1 MKKLLL
7 VLLALGCLATLAPAA
22 HAATLF
28 VATGSNGINGQLY
41 TIDST
46 TAVATLVGPIL
57 IGGSPVGLTALAFHP
72 VTGVLYGLT
81 TNDGPSP
88 NRSLV
93 TINPATGAAVLIGS
107 IGANAAGDMAF
118 NSSGVLFA
126 WLKSGNLV
134 TINLTTGASTVVGPA
149 GAPFVNG
156 GAVSFVGGVLYAA
169 VGGSD
174 GPLYTVNTSTG
185 AATAGP
191 TLTGAPI
198 DGGMAAM
205 TTSGSGVLY
214 AVDSDMSSSPTTSRL
229 VTINTTT
236 GAVTQVAALDLPGD
250 TDALAFAVTLA
261 PAAVVPTLSTLGILA
276 LGLVLAAV
284 GFLLVSRR

>member
-1 MKKLLL
+1 MKKQVL
-7 VLLALGCLATLAPAA
+7 VLLALGCLAALAPSA
-22 HAATLF
+22 HAQTLYA
-28 VATGSNGINGQLY
+28 ATGSNGVDGQLY
-41 TIDST
+41 TINPA
-46 TAVATLVGPIL
+46 TAVATLVGPVL
-57 IGGSPVGLTALAFHP
+57 IGASPVGLTALAFHP
-72 VTGVLYGLT
+72 LTGVLYGLT
-81 TNDGPSP
+81 TNDGPNP
-88 NRSLV
+88 EKSLITV
-93 TINPATGAAVLIGS
+93 NPATGAAALIGS

-118 NSSGVLFA
+118 SPSGVLYA
-126 WLKSGNLV
+126 WQRSGGNLV
-134 TINLTTGASTVVGPA
+134 TISLTTGAATVVGPT
-149 GAPFVNG
+149 GAPFVGG

-198 DGGMAAM
+198 DGAMAAM
-205 TTSGSGVLY
+205 TTSGGGVLY
-214 AVDSDMSSSPTTSRL
+214 AVDSDQSSSPTQSRL

-250 TDALAFAVTLA
+250 TDALAFVSA
-261 PAAVVPTLSTLGILA
+261 PAAIVPTLSTRGILA
-276 LGLVLAAV
+276 LGLLLAAI

>member
-1 MKKLLL
+1 MKKQFLALL
-7 VLLALGCLATLAPAA
+7 VLGCLAALAPAA
-22 HAATLF
+22 HAQTLYA
-28 VATGSNGINGQLY
+28 ATGSNGVAGNLY
-41 TIDST
+41 TINAT
-46 TAVATLVGPIL
+46 TAVATLVGPVL
-57 IGGSPVGLTALAFHP
+57 IGSSPVGLTALALNP

-93 TINPATGAAVLIGS
+93 TVNPATGAAVLIGS

-126 WLKSGNLV
+126 WPKSGGNLV
-134 TINLTTGASTVVGPA
+134 TINLTTGASTVVGPT

-169 VGGSD
+169 VGGSN

-205 TTSGSGVLY
+205 TTSGGGVLY
-214 AVDSDMSSSPTTSRL
+214 AVDSDMSGATTSRL
-229 VTINTTT
+229 VTINATT
-236 GAVTQVAALDLPGD
+236 GAVTQVGALLPTD

-284 GFLLVSRR
+284 GLLLVSRR